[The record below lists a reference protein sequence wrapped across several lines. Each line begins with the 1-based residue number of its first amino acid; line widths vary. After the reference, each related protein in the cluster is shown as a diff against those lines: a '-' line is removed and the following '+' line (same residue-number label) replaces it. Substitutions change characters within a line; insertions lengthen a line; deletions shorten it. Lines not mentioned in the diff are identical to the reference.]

1 MPESSRVLLDRARLQ
16 EMSPVR
22 TQGEIEAAVCDGVRR
37 LETARISRVL
47 VDAAE
52 NFRRAN

>member
-37 LETARISRVL
+37 FETARISRVL